1 MPKQNSTPVAVEK
14 TADTL
19 GSASLLDELMAET
32 KLIPVQEGYQ
42 VAKQGVSAFIAELL
56 KSNDP
61 NQIINKHRVDQM
73 IAEVDR
79 ILSRQMDAILHQP
92 EFQQLESSW
101 RSLKLLV
108 DRTDF
113 RENIKLEVLHV
124 SKDDLLDDFEN
135 AADITCSGMYKHVYT
150 AGYGQF
156 GGEPVAAM
164 VGNYNFGPSSPDI
177 KLLSYMASV
186 GAMSHAPFLAAPS
199 PEFFNLSSFE
209 DLPNLK
215 EIKDIFAGPR
225 HAKWRAFRESED
237 ARHAALTGPRFMLR
251 SAYHP
256 QENPV
261 QSYHYYENIDGEH
274 DNYLWGNSAFLLASC
289 INDSFARYRWCPNII
304 GPQSGGTV
312 EDLPVHLYES
322 LGQLQAKIPT
332 EVLIS
337 DRKEFELAEE
347 GFIALTMRKDSDNA
361 VFFSANSAQKPK
373 NFPKTP
379 EGLQAQTN
387 YKLGTQ
393 LPYLF
398 IVNRLAHYIKVLQ
411 REQIGSWKER
421 RDLESELNKW
431 IKQYVADQENP
442 SADVRG
448 RRPLRAA
455 RVEVSDVA
463 GDPGWYQVSLAVRP
477 HFKYMGANFE
487 ISLVGRLDTQ

>member
-1 MPKQNSTPVAVEK
+1 MPKPSSTAITTDA

-19 GSASLLDELMAET
+19 SNATLLDQIMAET
-32 KLIPVQEGYQ
+32 KLVPAQEGYQ
-42 VAKQGVSAFIAELL
+42 IARQGVSAFITEIL

-61 NQIINKHRVDQM
+61 DQLINKHRADQM
-73 IAEVDR
+73 IAEIDR
-79 ILSRQMDAILHQP
+79 MLGNQMDAILHQP

-124 SKDDLLDDFEN
+124 TKEDLLDDFEN
-135 AADITCSGMYKHVYT
+135 AADITCSGIYKHVYT

-186 GAMSHAPFLAAPS
+186 GAMSHAPFLAAPA
-199 PEFFNLSSFE
+199 PEFFNLNSFE
-209 DLPNLK
+209 ELPNLK
-215 EIKDIFAGPR
+215 EIKDLFAGPR

-237 ARHAALTGPRFMLR
+237 ARHVALTGPRFMLR

-256 QENPV
+256 QEQPIESFNYNEGIAG
-261 QSYHYYENIDGEH
+261 QH
-274 DNYLWGNSAFLLASC
+274 DNYLWGNSTFLLASC

-304 GPQSGGTV
+304 GPQSGGAV

-361 VFFSANSAQKPK
+361 AFFSANSVQKPK
-373 NFPKTP
+373 HFPKTP

-442 SADVRG
+442 SADVRS

-455 RVEVSDVA
+455 RIEVSDVA

>member
-1 MPKQNSTPVAVEK
+1 MPKPSNTTV
-14 TADTL
+14 TAEPTVQTR
-19 GSASLLDELMAET
+19 GTTILLDQIMAET
-32 KLIPVQEGYQ
+32 RLVSAQEGYQ
-42 VAKQGVSAFIAELL
+42 VARAGVSAFIAEIL
-56 KSNDP
+56 KSPDP
-61 NQIINKHRVDQM
+61 DQLINKHRVDQM
-73 IAEVDR
+73 IVEVDR
-79 ILSRQMDAILHQP
+79 ALSQQMDAILHQP
-92 EFQQLESSW
+92 EFQKLESSW
-101 RSLKLLV
+101 RSLKLLI

-135 AADITCSGMYKHVYT
+135 AADITCSGLYKHVYT

-209 DLPNLK
+209 ELPNLK
-215 EIKDIFAGPR
+215 EIKDLFAGPR
-225 HAKWRAFRESED
+225 HAKWRAFRETED
-237 ARHAALTGPRFMLR
+237 ARHTALVGPRFMLR

-261 QSYHYYENIDGEH
+261 QSFHYCEDIDRRH
-274 DNYLWGNSAFLLASC
+274 DHYLWGNSAFLLAGC
-289 INDSFARYRWCPNII
+289 INESFARYRWCPNII
-304 GPQSGGTV
+304 GPQSGGAV
-312 EDLPVHLYES
+312 NDLPVHLYES

-361 VFFSANSAQKPK
+361 AFFSANSVQKPK
-373 NFPKTP
+373 HFPKTP
-379 EGLQAQTN
+379 EGQQAQTN

-398 IVNRLAHYIKVLQ
+398 VVNRLAHYLKVLQ

-421 RDLESELNKW
+421 KDLESELNKW

-442 SADVRG
+442 SADVRS

-463 GDPGWYQVSLAVRP
+463 GDPGWYQVSLSVRP

>member
-1 MPKQNSTPVAVEK
+1 MPSQNSTTL
-14 TADTL
+14 TADVTTDTPGNTL
-19 GSASLLDELMAET
+19 LLDQIMAET
-32 KLIPVQEGYQ
+32 MLVPTQEGYQ
-42 VAKQGVSAFIAELL
+42 VAKQGVAAFVGEIL
-56 KSNDP
+56 KSHEPD
-61 NQIINKHRVDQM
+61 QLINKHRVDQM

-79 ILSRQMDAILHQP
+79 ILSKQMDAILHQP
-92 EFQQLESSW
+92 EFQQLESAW
-101 RSLKLLV
+101 RSLSLLV

-124 SKDDLLDDFEN
+124 SKEDLLDDFEN
-135 AADITCSGMYKHVYT
+135 AADITCSGLYKHVYT

-164 VGNYNFGPSSPDI
+164 VGNYSFGPSSPDI

-186 GAMSHAPFLAAPS
+186 GAMSHAPFLTAPA

-209 DLPNLK
+209 GLPDLK
-215 EIKDIFAGPR
+215 EISDIFAGPR

-237 ARHAALTGPRFMLR
+237 ARHTALVAPRFMLR
-251 SAYHP
+251 SAYHH
-256 QENPV
+256 QEQPISSFN
-261 QSYHYYENIDGEH
+261 YDENIDGQH
-274 DNYLWGNSAFLLASC
+274 QNYLWGNAAFLMASC

-361 VFFSANSAQKPK
+361 AFFSANSVQKPK
-373 NFPKTP
+373 TFARTP

-421 RDLESELNKW
+421 HDLESELNKW

-442 SADVRG
+442 SADVRS

-455 RVEVSDVA
+455 KVEVSDVA

>member
-1 MPKQNSTPVAVEK
+1 MPKPSSTAITTDA

-19 GSASLLDELMAET
+19 SNATLLDQIMAET
-32 KLIPVQEGYQ
+32 KLVPAQEGYQ
-42 VAKQGVSAFIAELL
+42 IARQGVSAFITEIL

-61 NQIINKHRVDQM
+61 DQLINKHRADQM
-73 IAEVDR
+73 IAEIDR
-79 ILSRQMDAILHQP
+79 MLGNQMDAILHQP

-124 SKDDLLDDFEN
+124 TKEDLLDDFEN
-135 AADITCSGMYKHVYT
+135 AADITCSGIYKHVYT

-186 GAMSHAPFLAAPS
+186 GAMSHAPFLAAPA
-199 PEFFNLSSFE
+199 PEFFNLNSFE
-209 DLPNLK
+209 ELPNLK
-215 EIKDIFAGPR
+215 EIKDLFAGPR

-237 ARHAALTGPRFMLR
+237 ARHVALTGPRFMLR

-256 QENPV
+256 QEQPIESFNYNEGIAG
-261 QSYHYYENIDGEH
+261 QH

-304 GPQSGGTV
+304 GPQSGGAV

-361 VFFSANSAQKPK
+361 AFFSANSVQKPK
-373 NFPKTP
+373 HFPKTP

-442 SADVRG
+442 SADVRS

-455 RVEVSDVA
+455 RIEVSDVA

-477 HFKYMGANFE
+477 HFKYMGANFQ

>member
-1 MPKQNSTPVAVEK
+1 MPKQNSTTVAVDAPAE
-14 TADTL
+14 TL
-19 GSASLLDELMAET
+19 SPTTLLDQIMAQT
-32 KLIPVQEGYQ
+32 KLVPAQEGYQ
-42 VAKQGVSAFIAELL
+42 VARQGVSAFIADIL
-56 KSNDP
+56 KNHDP
-61 NQIINKHRVDQM
+61 EQLINKHRVDQM
-73 IAEVDR
+73 IAELDR
-79 ILSRQMDAILHQP
+79 VLSKQMDAIVHQP
-92 EFQQLESSW
+92 AFQQLESSW
-101 RSLKLLV
+101 RGLKLLV

-124 SKDDLLDDFEN
+124 SKADLLDDFEH
-135 AADITCSGMYKHVYT
+135 AADITSSGMYKHVYT

-164 VGNYNFGPSSPDI
+164 VSDYNFGPSSPDI

-209 DLPNLK
+209 ELPNLK

-237 ARHAALTGPRFMLR
+237 ARHVALTGPRFMLR
-251 SAYHP
+251 SVYHHQDQP
-256 QENPV
+256 ISSFN
-261 QSYHYYENIDGEH
+261 YDENIDGRH
-274 DNYLWGNSAFLLASC
+274 DNYLWGSSAFLLASC

-304 GPQSGGTV
+304 GPQSGGAV

-361 VFFSANSAQKPK
+361 AFFSANSVQKPK
-373 NFPKTP
+373 HFPKTA

-442 SADVRG
+442 SADVRS

-455 RVEVSDVA
+455 RVEVSDVT

>member
-1 MPKQNSTPVAVEK
+1 MPKQNNTTVAVE
-14 TADTL
+14 TTTETL
-19 GSASLLDELMAET
+19 SNATLLDQIMAET
-32 KLIPVQEGYQ
+32 KLVPSQEGYQ
-42 VAKQGVSAFIAELL
+42 VARQGVSAFITEIL
-56 KSNDP
+56 KSHDP
-61 NQIINKHRVDQM
+61 DQLINKHRVDQM
-73 IAEVDR
+73 IAELDR
-79 ILSRQMDAILHQP
+79 VLSKQMDAILHEP
-92 EFQQLESSW
+92 EFQQLESAW

-124 SKDDLLDDFEN
+124 SKGDLLDDFEN
-135 AADITCSGMYKHVYT
+135 SADITCSGIYKHVYT

-156 GGEPVAAM
+156 GGEPIAAM

-186 GAMSHAPFLAAPS
+186 GAMAHAPFLAAPS

-209 DLPNLK
+209 ELPNLK
-215 EIKDIFAGPR
+215 EVKDIFAGPR

-237 ARHAALTGPRFMLR
+237 ARHVGLTGPRFMLR

-261 QSYHYYENIDGEH
+261 QSYHYREDIDGQH

-304 GPQSGGTV
+304 GPQSGGAV

-361 VFFSANSAQKPK
+361 AFFSANSVQKPK

-421 RDLESELNKW
+421 KDLESELNKW

-442 SADVRG
+442 SADVRS

-455 RVEVSDVA
+455 KVEVSDVA
-463 GDPGWYQVSLAVRP
+463 GEPGWYQVSLAVRP

>member
-1 MPKQNSTPVAVEK
+1 MPNQNSTMPGTDIEIETIGKA
-14 TADTL
+14 T
-19 GSASLLDELMAET
+19 LLDQIMAET
-32 KLIPVQEGYQ
+32 MLVPTQDGYH
-42 VAKQGVSAFIAELL
+42 VAKQGVAAFIAEML
-56 KSNDP
+56 KSNETE
-61 NQIINKHRVDQM
+61 QLINKHRVDQM

-79 ILSRQMDAILHQP
+79 VLGKQMDTILHQP
-92 EFQQLESSW
+92 EFQELESAW

-113 RENIKLEVLHV
+113 RENIKLEVLHT
-124 SKDDLLDDFEN
+124 SKEDLLDDFEN
-135 AADITCSGMYKHVYT
+135 AADITCSGLYKHVYT

-164 VGNYNFGPSSPDI
+164 LGNYSFGPSSPDI

-186 GAMSHAPFLAAPS
+186 GAMAHAPFLTAPA

-209 DLPNLK
+209 GLPDLK

-237 ARHAALTGPRFMLR
+237 ARHVALVAPRFMLR

-256 QENPV
+256 EEQPI
-261 QSYHYYENIDGEH
+261 QSFNYDENIDGRH
-274 DNYLWGNSAFLLASC
+274 ANYLWGNAAFLLAGC

-304 GPQSGGTV
+304 GPQSGGAV
-312 EDLPVHLYES
+312 EDLPVHLFES

-361 VFFSANSAQKPK
+361 AFFSANSVQKPK
-373 NFPKTP
+373 TFPKTP

-421 RDLESELNKW
+421 RDLESELGKW

-442 SADVRG
+442 SADVRS

-455 RVEVSDVA
+455 KIEVSDVA

>member
-1 MPKQNSTPVAVEK
+1 MPKQNSTTVAIDT
-14 TADTL
+14 TAEMLSNAT
-19 GSASLLDELMAET
+19 LLDQIMAET
-32 KLIPVQEGYQ
+32 KLVPAQEGYQ
-42 VAKQGVSAFIAELL
+42 VARQGVSAFIAEIL
-56 KSNDP
+56 KSSDP
-61 NQIINKHRVDQM
+61 DQLINKHRVDQM
-73 IAEVDR
+73 IAELDR
-79 ILSRQMDAILHQP
+79 VLSKQMDAILHQP
-92 EFQQLESSW
+92 EFQQLESAW

-113 RENIKLEVLHV
+113 RENIKLEVLHS

-135 AADITCSGMYKHVYT
+135 AADITCSGLYKHVYT

-186 GAMSHAPFLAAPS
+186 GAMSHAPFLAAPA

-209 DLPNLK
+209 ELPNLK

-237 ARHAALTGPRFMLR
+237 ARHVALTGPRFMLR
-251 SAYHP
+251 SAYHH
-256 QENPV
+256 QE
-261 QSYHYYENIDGEH
+261 QSIDSFNYDEDIAGRH

-304 GPQSGGTV
+304 GPQSGGAV

-347 GFIALTMRKDSDNA
+347 GFITLTMRKDSDNA
-361 VFFSANSAQKPK
+361 AFFSANSVQKPK
-373 NFPKTP
+373 NFPKTS

-442 SADVRG
+442 SADVRS

-455 RVEVSDVA
+455 RVEVCDVA

>member
-1 MPKQNSTPVAVEK
+1 MPKPSSTAITTDA

-19 GSASLLDELMAET
+19 SNATLLDQIMAET
-32 KLIPVQEGYQ
+32 KLVPAQEGYQ
-42 VAKQGVSAFIAELL
+42 IARQGVSAFITEIL

-61 NQIINKHRVDQM
+61 DQLINKHRADQM
-73 IAEVDR
+73 IAEIDR
-79 ILSRQMDAILHQP
+79 MLGNQMDAILHQP

-124 SKDDLLDDFEN
+124 TKEDLLDDFEN
-135 AADITCSGMYKHVYT
+135 AADITCSGIYKHVYT

-186 GAMSHAPFLAAPS
+186 GAMSHAPFLAAPA
-199 PEFFNLSSFE
+199 PEFFNLNSFE
-209 DLPNLK
+209 ELPNLK
-215 EIKDIFAGPR
+215 EIKDLFAGPR

-237 ARHAALTGPRFMLR
+237 ARHVALTGPRFMLR

-256 QENPV
+256 QEQPIESFNYNEGIAG
-261 QSYHYYENIDGEH
+261 QH

-304 GPQSGGTV
+304 GPQSGGAV

-361 VFFSANSAQKPK
+361 AFFSANSVQKPK
-373 NFPKTP
+373 HFPKTP

-431 IKQYVADQENP
+431 IKQ
-442 SADVRG
+442 
-448 RRPLRAA
+448 
-455 RVEVSDVA
+455 
-463 GDPGWYQVSLAVRP
+463 
-477 HFKYMGANFE
+477 
-487 ISLVGRLDTQ
+487 

>member
-1 MPKQNSTPVAVEK
+1 MPKHNSTTVAV
-14 TADTL
+14 DTPAETL
-19 GSASLLDELMAET
+19 SPTTLLDQIMAQT
-32 KLIPVQEGYQ
+32 KLVPAQEGYQ
-42 VAKQGVSAFIAELL
+42 VARQGVSAFIADIL
-56 KSNDP
+56 KNHDP
-61 NQIINKHRVDQM
+61 EHLINKHRVDQM
-73 IAEVDR
+73 IAELDR
-79 ILSRQMDAILHQP
+79 VLSKQMDAIVHQP
-92 EFQQLESSW
+92 AFQQLESSW
-101 RSLKLLV
+101 RGLKLLV

-124 SKDDLLDDFEN
+124 SKADLLDDFEH
-135 AADITCSGMYKHVYT
+135 AADITSSGMYKHVYT

-164 VGNYNFGPSSPDI
+164 VSDYNFGPSSPDI

-209 DLPNLK
+209 ELPNLK

-237 ARHAALTGPRFMLR
+237 ARHVALTGPRFMLR
-251 SAYHP
+251 SVYHHQDQP
-256 QENPV
+256 ISSFN
-261 QSYHYYENIDGEH
+261 YDENIDGRH
-274 DNYLWGNSAFLLASC
+274 DNYLWGSSAFLLASC

-304 GPQSGGTV
+304 GPQSGGAV

-361 VFFSANSAQKPK
+361 AFFSANSVQKPK
-373 NFPKTP
+373 HFPKTA

-442 SADVRG
+442 SADVRS

>member
-1 MPKQNSTPVAVEK
+1 MPKPSSTAITTDA

-19 GSASLLDELMAET
+19 SNATLLDQIMAET
-32 KLIPVQEGYQ
+32 KLVPAQEGYQ
-42 VAKQGVSAFIAELL
+42 IARQGVSAFITEIL

-61 NQIINKHRVDQM
+61 DQLINKHRADQM
-73 IAEVDR
+73 IAEIDR
-79 ILSRQMDAILHQP
+79 MLGNQMDAILHQP

-124 SKDDLLDDFEN
+124 TKEDLLDDFEN
-135 AADITCSGMYKHVYT
+135 AADITCSGIYKHVYT

-186 GAMSHAPFLAAPS
+186 GAMSHAPFLAAPA
-199 PEFFNLSSFE
+199 PEFFNLNSFE
-209 DLPNLK
+209 ELPNLK
-215 EIKDIFAGPR
+215 EIKDLFAGPR

-237 ARHAALTGPRFMLR
+237 ARHVALTGPRFMLR

-256 QENPV
+256 QEQPIESFNYNEGIAG
-261 QSYHYYENIDGEH
+261 QH

-304 GPQSGGTV
+304 GPQSGGAV

-361 VFFSANSAQKPK
+361 AFFSANSVQKPK
-373 NFPKTP
+373 HFPKTP

-442 SADVRG
+442 SADVRS

-455 RVEVSDVA
+455 RIEVSDVA